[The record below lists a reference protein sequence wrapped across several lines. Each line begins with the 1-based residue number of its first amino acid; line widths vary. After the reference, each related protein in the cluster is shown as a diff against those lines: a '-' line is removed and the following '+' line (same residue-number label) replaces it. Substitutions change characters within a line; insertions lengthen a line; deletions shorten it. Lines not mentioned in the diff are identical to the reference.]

1 VGIYST
7 SPVRDNIYSGLIQRF
22 NITEFVSKVADKVSL
37 QCRRY
42 YLRVPTISLKSVV
55 HSKTGNSTEC
65 DVVSVYIPEHLEIII
80 TELLKNALKAH
91 VERWSQSAMP
101 PVEILIVKTETQVT
115 FKISDQGGGASLSEQ
130 SKWGKYLI
138 SKESHKP
145 PKQVKSSTPLASNG
159 FGLAVATVYA
169 QFLNGDVKIQSME
182 GHGTDA
188 FVYIQVDRE
197 KLSEVIPVF
206 TQQTNEYYRSK
217 ENIGQW
223 ITGQNQPIT
232 FSLPHF

>member
-1 VGIYST
+1 MGIYST

-55 HSKTGNSTEC
+55 HSKAGNSIEC

-101 PVEILIVKTETQVT
+101 PVEIL
-115 FKISDQGGGASLSEQ
+115 
-130 SKWGKYLI
+130 
-138 SKESHKP
+138 
-145 PKQVKSSTPLASNG
+145 
-159 FGLAVATVYA
+159 VARNT
-169 QFLNGDVKIQSME
+169 
-182 GHGTDA
+182 
-188 FVYIQVDRE
+188 
-197 KLSEVIPVF
+197 
-206 TQQTNEYYRSK
+206 
-217 ENIGQW
+217 
-223 ITGQNQPIT
+223 
-232 FSLPHF
+232 